1 MNAPRLI
8 ALVPVSHKARHFSW
22 VAPKLRIFL
31 HTISFFKKFSG
42 KADIIRG
49 FMVSLYVKGKENG
62 EVMTIRNETTYPIHG
77 KYPLKR

>member
-1 MNAPRLI
+1 MAI
-8 ALVPVSHKARHFSW
+8 QS
-22 VAPKLRIFL
+22 LRYRG
-31 HTISFFKKFSG
+31 T
-42 KADIIRG
+42 ADIIRG